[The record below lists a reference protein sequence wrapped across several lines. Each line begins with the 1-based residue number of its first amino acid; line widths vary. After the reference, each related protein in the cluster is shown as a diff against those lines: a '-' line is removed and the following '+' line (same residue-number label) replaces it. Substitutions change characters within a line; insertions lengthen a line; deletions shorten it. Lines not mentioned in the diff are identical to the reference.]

1 MMLAL
6 GQRHQRRRGTCRT
19 PQGWARTKQTAAA
32 PRTDPL
38 PELAARPPPLI
49 TKAQGDTPRPRGVEM
64 APCPTEV
71 AIRDSKAP
79 DDAAL
84 AFRFGPFAAFIE
96 VLKADTSRTAA

>member
-1 MMLAL
+1 
-6 GQRHQRRRGTCRT
+6 
-19 PQGWARTKQTAAA
+19 
-32 PRTDPL
+32 
-38 PELAARPPPLI
+38 
-49 TKAQGDTPRPRGVEM
+49 M